1 LETAVETALIVA
13 ILLAVLLGLIV
24 LVLPV
29 ACAVLAGSLPSL
41 SHRELRLEAD
51 LRQLR
56 KDLDEVDNTLAETLS
71 AGVGEPPTPPTP
83 APSTST
89 NHTARLAS
97 GRGPGDYPAAMV
109 HAFVI
114 RLPAEHGLKELPA
127 PP

>member
-1 LETAVETALIVA
+1 
-13 ILLAVLLGLIV
+13 
-24 LVLPV
+24 
-29 ACAVLAGSLPSL
+29 
-41 SHRELRLEAD
+41 LRAH
-51 LRQLR
+51 
-56 KDLDEVDNTLAETLS
+56 VGVTNVVS

-89 NHTARLAS
+89 NRTARLAS
-97 GRGPGDYPAAMV
+97 GRGPGDYPAEMV

>member
-24 LVLPV
+24 LVLPG
-29 ACAVLAGSLPSL
+29 ACAALAGSLPSL

-83 APSTST
+83 STST
-89 NHTARLAS
+89 NRTARLAS
-97 GRGPGDYPAAMV
+97 GRGPGDYPAEMV